1 MRKWIP
7 AVAVLVAL
15 LASALAYPHLPD
27 PMPSHWDAHGRVNGT
42 MGRFWGAFLL
52 PLVMLPLWALLRWLP
67 TIDPRRA
74 NYARFQGTYDVVVS
88 CAIGMLALIHMTVL
102 AVALGY
108 PIPIDRITPIAV
120 GALLIVIGNLL
131 PRARPNWFFGIRTP
145 WTLSNDRVWERTHRV
160 GGYLM
165 MATGVLLVITG
176 AFGVVWLPL
185 VVTVCGL
192 GMVVGLLGYSYVAWK
207 QETRS

>member
-7 AVAVLVAL
+7 AVAVVIAL
-15 LASALAYPHLPD
+15 ILSVLAYPHLPD

-52 PLVMLPLWALLRWLP
+52 PLIMVPLWALLRWLP
-67 TIDPRRA
+67 SIDPRRA
-74 NYARFQGTYDVVVS
+74 NYARFQGTYDLMVACS
-88 CAIGMLALIHMTVL
+88 IGLLALIHVTVL

-108 PIPIDRITPIAV
+108 PIRIDRVTPIGV
-120 GALLIVIGNLL
+120 GLLFVVIGNLL

-165 MATGVLLVITG
+165 LASGVLLVISG
-176 AFGVVWLPL
+176 VAGVVWLPVAVIACVL
-185 VVTVCGL
+185 VMT
-192 GMVVGLLGYSYVAWK
+192 VGLLAYSYVAWK
-207 QETRS
+207 QETGS